1 MMMMHELL
9 AQTAQKLSE
18 KGVELPVFAS
28 PTIAGVT
35 LHDTDLIYGEYRER
49 MIRAQAKHLEFFK
62 ERMRGGLTRRAEP
75 EAHRGFCP
83 PDR

>member
-9 AQTAQKLSE
+9 AQTAQRLSE

-49 MIRAQAKHLEFFK
+49 MIRAQTKHLDFFK
-62 ERMRGGLTRRAEP
+62 ERMRGGA
-75 EAHRGFCP
+75 
-83 PDR
+83 

>member
-1 MMMMHELL
+1 MLAMMMMHELL

-62 ERMRGGLTRRAEP
+62 ERMRGGA
-75 EAHRGFCP
+75 
-83 PDR
+83 